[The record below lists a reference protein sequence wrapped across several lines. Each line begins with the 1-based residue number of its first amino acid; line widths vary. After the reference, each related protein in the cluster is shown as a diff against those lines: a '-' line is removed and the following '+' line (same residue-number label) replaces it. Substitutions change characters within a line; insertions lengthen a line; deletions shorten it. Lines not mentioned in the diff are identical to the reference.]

1 MRTSSPPQGTRRTR
15 GFIPLILGVLGVLGG
30 GELAF
35 AQFQM
40 PDAKEMSGIPRP
52 VDDLPNGSVSVRLV
66 RGGLSNNIA
75 NHTIELHVGSKVLTA
90 KTDEAGRAQF
100 DALAAGD
107 AVKAS
112 ADVEG
117 EHLESAEFPAPSQGG
132 IRLLLVA
139 TDRSKPARAE
149 PSVAATTGEVVIGT
163 NSRILIQP
171 GEETL
176 QVYYLLDIRNAAPGP
191 VKTVSPFTFE
201 LPQGARC
208 SPIEDSSPLAVV
220 KGTNV
225 LVDAPFPSGSTY
237 LQIGCELA
245 VSSGSFEITHRFPA
259 TFEEFVVLVK
269 RVGDTKLTSPQLTR
283 VQDMPAQGDVYIA
296 ATGPSVPA
304 GQPLVLSLAGLPH
317 HSAVPRWIAL
327 ALAFGI
333 VIVGVWAGT
342 RSAADAPDERKR
354 LLAQRDKLFNDLVRL
369 ERDYRSGRVD
379 EARYKPRR
387 NTLVAAL
394 ERVYGALDQEGI
406 GPDPVDRTG
415 LAA

>member
-1 MRTSSPPQGTRRTR
+1 MILS
-15 GFIPLILGVLGVLGG
+15 ILGVLRG
-30 GELAF
+30 GEPAF

-52 VDDLPNGSVSVRLV
+52 VGDLPNGSVSVRLI
-66 RGGLSNNIA
+66 RGNLSNNIA
-75 NHTIELHVGSKVLTA
+75 NHTIELHVGPKVLTA
-90 KTDEAGRAQF
+90 RTDEAGRVQF
-100 DALAAGD
+100 DALDAGAAL
-107 AVKAS
+107 KAS
-112 ADVEG
+112 ADVDG
-117 EHLESAEFPAPSQGG
+117 EHLESTEFPAPLQGG

-139 TDRSKPARAE
+139 TDRSKPAKAA
-149 PSVAATTGEVVIGT
+149 PSAAATTGQVVIGT

-176 QVYYLLDIRNAAPGP
+176 QLYYLLDVRNPAPGP
-191 VKTVSPFTFE
+191 VTTAAPFTFE

-208 SPIEDSSPLAVV
+208 SPLEDSSPLAVV
-220 KGTNV
+220 NGTSV
-225 LVDAPFPSGSTY
+225 RVDAPFPSGSTY

-245 VSSGSFEITHRFPA
+245 VNGGSFDVTHRFPA
-259 TFEEFVVLVK
+259 TLEQFVVLVK

-283 VQDMPAQGDVYIA
+283 VQEMPAQGDVYIA

-317 HSAVPRWIAL
+317 HSAVPRWIAMTL
-327 ALAFGI
+327 ALGI
-333 VIVGVWAGT
+333 VFAGVWAGT
-342 RSAADAPDERKR
+342 RNADEAPDERKR

-379 EARYKPRR
+379 EARYMPRR
-387 NTLVAAL
+387 KTLVAAL
-394 ERVYGALDQEGI
+394 EHVYGALDEDGI